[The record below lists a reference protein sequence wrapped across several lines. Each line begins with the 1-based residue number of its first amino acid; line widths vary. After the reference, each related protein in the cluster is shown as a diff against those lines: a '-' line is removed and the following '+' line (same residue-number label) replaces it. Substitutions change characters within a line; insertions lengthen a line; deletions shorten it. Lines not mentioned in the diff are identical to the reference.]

1 MAAVAEKTETFLNRL
16 RRQVKQFP
24 KKYFLISFLLPFL
37 TLIFLF
43 GLWQIHLGQKLTIL
57 AVLNCGSERRGKGK
71 ETNHT
76 DGMFIIA
83 HSGEFTVG
91 TQQVFSAQ
99 NVTLLGLYKFFLFP
113 CLGKLPS
120 LLVTV
125 ITYLPLHWEKKIKTL
140 EILNSHALVKKSGE
154 FWHCHWQ

>member
-16 RRQVKQFP
+16 RRRVKQFP
-24 KKYFLISFLLPFL
+24 KKYFLTSFFLPFL
-37 TLIFLF
+37 TLSHFSFWSVRDSF
-43 GLWQIHLGQKLTIL
+43 GSETGQKLTIL
-57 AVLNCGSERRGKGK
+57 AVLNRGSKRRGKGK
-71 ETNHT
+71 ETNPT

-99 NVTLLGLYKFFLFP
+99 NVTLLGLCKFFLFP

-120 LLVTV
+120 LLATV
-125 ITYLPLHWEKKIKTL
+125 ITCLPLHWEKK
-140 EILNSHALVKKSGE
+140 
-154 FWHCHWQ
+154 